1 MAISPPPTSGKPT
14 TKRQAHFHLM
24 AQLKTARSSWEGP
37 WKQLTD
43 HFAPHSHEFDTSR
56 SNQGDRQ
63 DQRIYNE
70 TGILSVRTAGAGMV
84 SGMCNPA
91 QRWIK
96 FKVDDPALEGN
107 HACDVWLDKAVDA
120 LLDEL
125 LKSNFYQ
132 AAEEDCESI
141 LTVGTCASL
150 TLEQFRGAMF
160 TFRTLP
166 IGSYYAANGSGQRVT
181 VLGRE
186 LQMTA
191 RQLLEEFGR
200 ANLSQAVRSALD
212 VGNTEMTFD
221 VSHIIQPNPAYDP
234 AKLASNAK
242 RFLEEYYEMGGTDD
256 QREQPALL
264 DAGYDE
270 NPAQVARWK
279 TKGTDVWG
287 RGPALDVLGSN
298 MALQAYEYKI
308 ALAVDKM
315 LDPPMN
321 VPAGMQTQ
329 ALSLIPGA
337 MNYLTDGAGEEGLR
351 PVYQIEFDIQKA
363 QVKATELEKR
373 VRRGLFEDLFL
384 MLAND
389 HSGKMTARE
398 IVERHQEK
406 MLVLGPVFM
415 RMNQEYFSPRIDR
428 CLGIM
433 GRRGKL
439 PPLPPEL
446 AGKQIKIEYLSV
458 LAEAVRLQQNVALEQ
473 STGFLL
479 QIAAV
484 NPEALDCVDLDEL
497 IRQHFAGSGST
508 PKVLRDI
515 KAIEQIRERRSA
527 AQQKEAMQVAAV
539 EGAKAAKDLSQA
551 DTDGKNLLTDASA
564 QMEEQEA

>member
-1 MAISPPPTSGKPT
+1 MAVSPPPTSGKPIT
-14 TKRQAHFHLM
+14 QRQRHFHLM
-24 AQLKTARSSWEGP
+24 AQLKTARSSWEAT
-37 WKQLTD
+37 WKQLAD

-84 SGMCNPA
+84 SGMCNPS
-91 QRWIK
+91 QRWINLK
-96 FKVDDPALEGN
+96 AADPELAEN
-107 HACDVWLDKAVDA
+107 HAVKVWLEKATDG

-132 AAEEDCESI
+132 AAEEDFESI
-141 LTVGTCASL
+141 LTIGTCASL
-150 TLEQFRGAMF
+150 TLEQFRGALF

-166 IGSYYAANGSGQRVT
+166 VGSYYAANGASQRVT

-200 ANLSQAVRSALD
+200 ENLSQAVRSALD

-221 VSHIIQPNPAYDP
+221 VSHIIEPNPEYDP
-234 AKLASNAK
+234 AKLMSKNK
-242 RFLEEYYEMGGTDD
+242 RFRECYYELGGTDD
-256 QREQPALL
+256 QRQSPALL
-264 DAGYDE
+264 EAGYDE

-298 MALQAYEYKI
+298 MALQSYEYKI
-308 ALAVDKM
+308 ALGVDKM

-321 VPAGMQTQ
+321 VPSGMTNQ
-329 ALSLIPGA
+329 ALSLVPGA
-337 MNYLTDGAGEEGLR
+337 MNYLTDSDGDQGLR
-351 PVYQIEFDIQKA
+351 PVYEIEFDVQKA

-373 VRRGLFEDLFL
+373 IRRGLFEDLFL

-415 RMNQEYFSPRIDR
+415 RMNQEYFDPRIDR

-446 AGKQIKIEYLSV
+446 EGRQIKIEYLSV
-458 LAEAVRLQQNVALEQ
+458 LAEAVKLQQNVALEQ
-473 STGFLL
+473 SANFLL
-479 QIAAV
+479 QIAGA
-484 NPEALDCVDLDEL
+484 NPEVMDGVDLDEL
-497 IRQHFAGSGST
+497 VRQHFAGSGAT
-508 PKVLRDI
+508 PKVLRDLR
-515 KAIEQIRERRSA
+515 AIEKIRERRSA
-527 AQQKEAMQVAAV
+527 AQQAEATQMAAT
-539 EGAKAAKDLSQA
+539 EGARAAKDLSQA
-551 DTDGKNLLTDASA
+551 DTDGKNLLTDATA
-564 QMEEQEA
+564 AIEEQQE